1 MKSVKTLAFSTLFAL
16 ASVTGASASD
26 TISFSVPSGVPQA
39 KGGFKNSAGVVVS
52 SVEVNQQMQN
62 GCDQDDKT
70 HSANVDNGDGF
81 YIYYN
86 PLCDYE
92 FHVKI
97 SGCPNQELHMSSAD
111 IQSGQTE
118 AHLKGSCADPK
129 LSREVP

>member
-1 MKSVKTLAFSTLFAL
+1 MNRLKPLALSTLFAL
-16 ASVTGASASD
+16 AYVSGASASD
-26 TISFSVPSGVPQA
+26 NISFPVPTGVPQA
-39 KGGFKNSAGVVVS
+39 KGGFKNSAAVVVT
-52 SVEVNQQMQN
+52 SVEVNQQTKN

-70 HSANVDNGDGF
+70 HSSNVDDGDGF

-86 PLCDYE
+86 PTCDYE

-97 SGCPNQELHMSSAD
+97 KDCPNQELHMSASD

>member
-1 MKSVKTLAFSTLFAL
+1 MNRLKPLALSTLFAL
-16 ASVTGASASD
+16 ACVSGASASD
-26 TISFSVPSGVPQA
+26 TISFPVPTGVPQA

-52 SVEVNQQMQN
+52 SVEVNQQTHN

-70 HSANVDNGDGF
+70 HSANVDDGDGF

-86 PLCDYE
+86 PTCDYE

-97 SGCPNQELHMSSAD
+97 SGCPNQELHMSASD